1 MNPARRAGT
10 AALSAAAGRPY
21 APPATDRPG
30 GFVTAVQSGAGSD
43 DRPMV
48 RPDPTTAATATHPA
62 PIVPGGTRP
71 LRAAAIGTGKISEE
85 HLKFLAGP
93 GAARGVS
100 RLVGVCDLSPS
111 LATFAA
117 KRFGADDAYTDYADM
132 LARAK
137 PDVVH
142 ILTPPHTH
150 ARLVGDCL
158 AAGAHVVVE
167 KPVAPTHAEFLSLWD
182 ASQKAGRRLVEDHN
196 YRFNGP
202 VMEIERLAKAGRLG
216 TIYEVDV
223 RMALAVR
230 GEGSRYMDAC
240 LPHPSHK
247 LPAGVIH
254 EFISHLCYLSLR
266 FLPDADQP
274 WDRVGAAWS
283 KHATDPLFRHDD
295 LDALVIGGPVH
306 ARLRFTSHSG
316 PDAFEVTVRG
326 SKGWA
331 QTDLFQ
337 PHLRLVVPR
346 PGGKQLS
353 PLVNQFANG
362 VELARASVRGFRN
375 KVMQRTPYE
384 GLGTFLGK
392 TYDALQAGTEPPVTF
407 DDMDRVSRLI
417 DALLAAENQI

>member
-1 MNPARRAGT
+1 MVASNT
-10 AALSAAAGRPY
+10 AP
-21 APPATDRPG
+21 
-30 GFVTAVQSGAGSD
+30 
-43 DRPMV
+43 
-48 RPDPTTAATATHPA
+48 
-62 PIVPGGTRP
+62 P

-85 HLKFLAGP
+85 HLKFLTGP
-93 GAARGVS
+93 GAAAGVS
-100 RLVGVCDLSPS
+100 RLVGVCDLSPA
-111 LATFAA
+111 LAGFAA

-150 ARLVGDCL
+150 ARLVADCL
-158 AAGAHVVVE
+158 AGGAHVVVE
-167 KPVAPTHAEFLSLWD
+167 KPVAPTHAEFMALWD

-196 YRFNGP
+196 YRFNSP
-202 VMEIERLAKAGRLG
+202 VLAVEKLVADGELG
-216 TIYEVDV
+216 DVQEVDV

-230 GEGSRYMDAC
+230 GPGSRYMDAC
-240 LPHPSHK
+240 LPHPSHR
-247 LPAGVIH
+247 LPCGVLH
-254 EFISHLCYLSLR
+254 EFVSHLCYLALR
-266 FLPDADQP
+266 FLPST
-274 WDRVGAAWS
+274 DRVAAAWS
-283 KHATDPLFRHDD
+283 KHGSDTLFKHDD

-326 SKGWA
+326 TQGWA

-337 PHLRLVVPR
+337 PHLRVVKPR

-362 VELARASVRGFRN
+362 VELARASVRGFTN

-384 GLGTFLGK
+384 GLGTFLGQ
-392 TYDALQAGTEPPVTF
+392 TYAALQSGGEPPVTF

-417 DALLAAENQI
+417 DALLAGDNQV